1 MITELEFL
9 DGVGSEGIA
18 RNIEAYDGYVPCI
31 GDLVY
36 LDRNSNGEPFRVV
49 DRAFYLMDSSPDSR
63 RKISRHCVPFDK
75 ERDSF
80 IR

>member
-18 RNIEAYDGYVPCI
+18 PNIEAYDGHVPCI

-36 LDRNSNGEPFRVV
+36 LDRNGNWAPFRVV
-49 DRAFYLMDSSPDSR
+49 DRAFYLMDSRPDSK
-63 RKISRHCVPFDK
+63 RKISLHCVAFDK